1 MMQTGIDV
9 LAFLRQPGLE
19 ELASCF
25 QARSYPKKSMI
36 FSPNHAED
44 LIFIVESGR
53 ARLFLAYEDKEFALA
68 ILERGDVYSTHT
80 RAQVSALEDTTLLC
94 ARTSQVR
101 RHMLTLPEFTGTMVR
116 VLGEVLKHSIS
127 IIDDLAFRDV
137 QTRLVRFLRFV
148 ATQSGEAQPGGGTL
162 VRLGLTTEQLASLL
176 GATRQTL
183 STMLN
188 ALERDGRVELRGRG
202 VIFIPDLDALT
213 SKVDRQG

>member
-25 QARSYPKKSMI
+25 QLRSYPKKSLI

-44 LIFIVESGR
+44 LIFIVASGR

-188 ALERDGRVELRGRG
+188 ALERDDRVELRGRG

-213 SKVDRQG
+213 SRVDRQG

>member
-1 MMQTGIDV
+1 MMQTGMNI
-9 LAFLRQPGLE
+9 LSLLKQPGLE
-19 ELASCF
+19 ELAQCF
-25 QARSYPKKSMI
+25 QQRSYPKKSHI
-36 FSPNHAED
+36 FAPGHGED
-44 LIFIVESGR
+44 LIFVVAAGR

-80 RAQVSALEDTTLLC
+80 RAHVSALEETTLLC

-101 RHMLTLPEFTGTMVR
+101 RHMLTMPEFTATMVR

-148 ATQSGEAQPGGGTL
+148 AAQSGVAQPGGGVL
-162 VRLGLTTEQLASLL
+162 VNLGLTTEQLASLL

-188 ALERDGRVELRGRG
+188 ALEREGRVELRGRG
-202 VIFIPDLDALT
+202 RIFIPNLEALD
-213 SKVDRQG
+213 